1 MAQELKRNVKSVAAA
16 YAVGKRTYYKIQGEK
31 GLLLAVYATGR
42 RTWLVRYQTG
52 KGERRKERTQVIG
65 DAEHVGLA
73 EACKRRAEIM
83 AEAGRGGGTR
93 GVRRRLANYS
103 ALGSRDMPRSSWRRG
118 RMKRSGTGC
127 T

>member
-1 MAQELKRNVKSVAAA
+1 MAQELKRNVKSIAAA
-16 YAVGKRTYYKIQGEK
+16 YAVGKRTYYKIQGER

-65 DAEHVGLA
+65 DAEHVGIA

-83 AEAGRGGGTR
+83 AEAGRGGGGPAESEDVWRTIP
-93 GVRRRLANYS
+93 RLARGTCQE
-103 ALGSRDMPRSSWRRG
+103 AVGDMVG
-118 RMKRSGTGC
+118 
-127 T
+127 